1 MNAIEIQWYEGCAL
15 EKHLAAN
22 LSFWIALTDTLGCK
36 NKGAAKR
43 FLLLGHVKIALESTG
58 P

>member
-22 LSFWIALTDTLGCK
+22 LSFWVALTDTLECQ

-43 FLLLGHVKIALESTG
+43 FLQSWSCENRA
-58 P
+58 